1 VFKFNKEQAVF
12 DIAGVKVGGNVG
24 ENPTVMIGS
33 IFYKGDKTV
42 QDDKTGA
49 FDQAKV
55 EERIREAEE
64 LSDKTGLPAML
75 DVICTS
81 AQVARKY
88 LEFAADATKMPIL
101 IDAVS
106 EEAAIGGMDC
116 AKELQI
122 MGRTILNSLNPET
135 KEPVYAKIKE
145 VGLESAI
152 LLTYSSRAIISSKE
166 RVKLLD
172 ILLPRAQAAGIK
184 KMLIDTVVMDVATLG
199 LACKAIYEVKDQFGY
214 PAGCGAHNAVDSW
227 KALKN
232 KKDKML
238 SAVCASIAN
247 GLPIAVGADFV
258 LYGPLNT
265 AEHMFPAISII
276 DAAYGQVLMEEGKRP
291 SLNHPRFKITKL
303 WQS

>member
-1 VFKFNKEQAVF
+1 MFKFKKEQVTF

-33 IFYKGDKTV
+33 IFYKGDKAV
-42 QDDKTGA
+42 LDDTTGE
-49 FDQAKV
+49 FDHGRIEGLIAAT
-55 EERIREAEE
+55 EEI
-64 LSDKTGLPAML
+64 SDKTGLPAML

-81 AQVARKY
+81 APIARKY
-88 LEFAADATKMPIL
+88 LEFAADATKMPLL

-106 EEAAIGGMDC
+106 EDAAIEGMAC
-116 AKELQI
+116 AKDLGI
-122 MGRTILNSLNPET
+122 IGRTVLNSLNPET
-135 KEPVYAKIKE
+135 NEPVYAKIKE

-166 RVKLLD
+166 RVRLLD
-172 ILLPRAQAAGIK
+172 VLLPKAQAAGIK
-184 KMLIDTVVMDVATLG
+184 KFLIDTVVMDVATLG

-227 KALKN
+227 KALKK
-232 KKDKML
+232 KKDKTL

-258 LYGPLNT
+258 LYGPIST
-265 AEHMFPAISII
+265 AEHVFPAISII
-276 DAAYGQVLMEEGKRP
+276 NTAYGQVLMEEGKRP
-291 SLNHPRFKITKL
+291 AANHPRFKITRL